1 MLSLLPAPTLIIH
14 LSSQPPE
21 SGHSHTLPDSLP
33 TYLEEKPVLISSYY
47 ALRELLLPP
56 QLTHFQLSPTMVFWL
71 FLKAEPT
78 SRPLHWL
85 MHQASLEV
93 VPLTSSSSRVLR

>member
-1 MLSLLPAPTLIIH
+1 M
-14 LSSQPPE
+14 
-21 SGHSHTLPDSLP
+21 
-33 TYLEEKPVLISSYY
+33 LISSYY

-56 QLTHFQLSPTMVFWL
+56 PLTHFQLSPTMVFWL

-93 VPLTSSSSRVLR
+93 VPFTSSSSRVLR